1 MKDASFVFIALIV
14 IISGMYYCFSVKK
27 KKKKIIRMLLLFA
40 NKHIYM
46 NVSLENIS
54 V

>member
-1 MKDASFVFIALIV
+1 MKDASFVFIALII
-14 IISGMYYCFSVKK
+14 IISGMYYCLSA
-27 KKKKIIRMLLLFA
+27 KKKIIIIRKLLLFA